1 MPLLRTH
8 GRIFIG
14 SSPTIPVGIERA
26 AVWLNSSSRP
36 CVHGERCSDDETSML
51 DKQQRESR
59 RQRLSV
65 PTVSAP
71 EDHFGA
77 LFRGSRD
84 AVLITDGSGR
94 CIDANP
100 AAESLLGFERD
111 ELLQLDLSDIVVDG
125 LEAGEAQ
132 STPFLMGD
140 RWRGVLDVRGKDGP
154 LRRVEVWS
162 MAVSPSSDASCV
174 LFLRNAGDWPGIEQA
189 GARLSAI
196 VASSTEAIIGT
207 TLDGTITH
215 WNPAAERVYG
225 YRADEAIGHSVVMLA
240 PSELVND
247 AVGLLE
253 RVRRGERVEAYET
266 TRVTKD
272 GRRIDVSLGTSPVLD
287 TAGNVVAAS
296 TIARDIT
303 ESKRAE
309 RQLSAATE
317 TVEGANS
324 ALRESEERFRGAFD
338 GASIGMALVSPEGRF
353 LEVNRALCGILGY
366 TEDEL
371 LAKSFQDLTHPEDL
385 EADRDQAQQLLA
397 NEIATYQVEKRYLC
411 KDGHVAWVRVTVSL
425 VHGANDDPLYFVF
438 QMQDITPY
446 KAAGAALREAEARYR
461 MLVEQIPAAVYVDA
475 ADALGSP
482 LYVSPRVETLL
493 GYAPETWLARPDLW
507 IERLDPEDRERVLAE
522 LARVNETGESL
533 SLEYRILARDDREVW
548 VRDEV
553 ALVRDEIGAPLYW
566 QGFMVDVTDRKRA
579 EEDLRAAKDA
589 AEEASRLKS
598 AFLRMATHELRTPL
612 TIVSGY
618 VELLASST
626 GARLTQDEREFIDIA
641 QAGTKTLA
649 RLVDDLLDL
658 ARIEAGRL
666 DLAIRAVDVGEAIK
680 QVHRMVSVQA
690 AAKGIDS
697 AVTVEPD
704 LPLIAADPD
713 RLTQILL
720 NLVGNAVKFTER
732 GHVLSTVRR
741 AGEGVEISVT
751 DTGIGI
757 APEAQSAIFD
767 EFRQADASTTR
778 RFGGTG
784 LGLAIAKRLVEMQ
797 SGTLRVESTLGVG
810 STFTLWLPAAGPDLI
825 KDEELGHSARE
836 G

>member
-1 MPLLRTH
+1 
-8 GRIFIG
+8 
-14 SSPTIPVGIERA
+14 
-26 AVWLNSSSRP
+26 
-36 CVHGERCSDDETSML
+36 ML
-51 DKQQRESR
+51 AK
-59 RQRLSV
+59 RQRRSGRRRLSAEAV
-65 PTVSAP
+65 TATD
-71 EDHFGA
+71 DHFGA

-84 AVLITDGSGR
+84 AVLVADRTGR

-111 ELLQLDLSDIVVDG
+111 ELLRLDLSDIAG
-125 LEAGEAQ
+125 GPEALEGEAGIA
-132 STPFLMGD
+132 PFPPRD
-140 RWRGVLDVRGKDGP
+140 RWHGEMHVRGKDGFP
-154 LRRVEVWS
+154 RRVEAWS
-162 MAVSPSSDASCV
+162 VEVSAPPGAAYA
-174 LFLRNAGDWPGIEQA
+174 LFLRSADECPPNDES
-189 GARLSAI
+189 GARLFAI

-225 YRADEAIGHSVVMLA
+225 YRADEAIGRSVVMLA
-240 PSELVND
+240 PPELVND
-247 AVGLLE
+247 VVGLLE
-253 RVRRGERVEAYET
+253 RVRRGERIEAYET
-266 TRVTKD
+266 TRLTKD
-272 GRRIDVSLGTSPVLD
+272 GCRIHVSIGTSPVFD
-287 TAGNVVAAS
+287 AAGNVVAAS
-296 TIARDIT
+296 SIAHDVT
-303 ESKRAE
+303 ERKRAE
-309 RQLSAATE
+309 RQLRAATE
-317 TVEGANS
+317 TAEGANS

-338 GASIGMALVSPEGRF
+338 GASIGMALVSPEGHF

-371 LAKSFQDLTHPEDL
+371 LARSFQDLTHPDDL
-385 EADRDQAQQLLA
+385 EADADQKRQLLA
-397 NEIATYQVEKRYLC
+397 NEIP
-411 KDGHVAWVRVTVSL
+411 VRVTGSL
-425 VHGANDDPLYFVF
+425 VHDANDDPLYFVF

-461 MLVEQIPAAVYVDA
+461 TLVEQIPAVVYVNPA
-475 ADALGSP
+475 SALGSP

-493 GYAPETWLARPDLW
+493 GYAPDEWLTTDNLW
-507 IERLDPEDRERVLAE
+507 IERIHPEDRERVLAE
-522 LARVNETGESL
+522 TARANETGEAL
-533 SLEYRILARDDREVW
+533 SLEYRCLARDRREVW
-548 VRDEV
+548 VHDEV
-553 ALVRDEIGAPLYW
+553 TLVRDEQGTPKYW
-566 QGFMVDVTDRKRA
+566 QGFMVDITDRKRS
-579 EEDLRAAKDA
+579 EEDLRAAKEA

-618 VELLASST
+618 VELLASSI

-641 QAGTKTLA
+641 QAGTKTLS

-666 DLAIRAVDVGEAIK
+666 DLAIRAVDIGEAIK
-680 QVHRMVSVQA
+680 RVHRMVSVQA

-720 NLVGNAVKFTER
+720 NLVGNAVKFTEQ
-732 GHVLSTVRR
+732 GHILSTVRR
-741 AGEGVEISVT
+741 VGEGVEISVA

-757 APEAQSAIFD
+757 ASEAQTAIFD
-767 EFRQADASTTR
+767 EFRQADAGTTR

-797 SGTLRVESTLGVG
+797 SGTLRVESTVGVG
-810 STFTLWLPAAGPDLI
+810 STFTLWLPVAGPELI
-825 KDEELGHSARE
+825 KEEESRHSAPE
-836 G
+836 A

>member
-1 MPLLRTH
+1 
-8 GRIFIG
+8 
-14 SSPTIPVGIERA
+14 
-26 AVWLNSSSRP
+26 
-36 CVHGERCSDDETSML
+36 ML
-51 DKQQRESR
+51 DTHQHQSGP
-59 RQRLSV
+59 QPLSIQ
-65 PTVSAP
+65 TISID
-71 EDHFGA
+71 DHFGA
-77 LFRGSRD
+77 LFSGSRD
-84 AVLITDGSGR
+84 AVLVMDQTGR
-94 CIDANP
+94 CIVANP
-100 AAESLLGFERD
+100 AAEALLGFERD
-111 ELLQLDLSDIVVDG
+111 DLLQLTLSDIAGG
-125 LEAGEAQ
+125 LETLAGEAR
-132 STPFLMGD
+132 STPFLTAAPWSGEMQ
-140 RWRGVLDVRGKDGP
+140 VRGKDGI
-154 LRRVEVWS
+154 LRPVEAWSVEVS
-162 MAVSPSSDASCV
+162 APPGAAYA
-174 LFLRNAGDWPGIEQA
+174 LFLRSAGERPATDEA
-189 GARLSAI
+189 GARLFAI

-240 PSELVND
+240 PPELVND

-266 TRVTKD
+266 TRVTRD
-272 GRRIDVSLGTSPVLD
+272 GRRIDVSLGISPVLD
-287 TAGNVVAAS
+287 TDRNVVAAS
-296 TIARDIT
+296 STARDVT
-303 ESKRAE
+303 ERKRAE
-309 RQLSAATE
+309 RQLRAVTE
-317 TVEGANS
+317 TAEGANS
-324 ALRESEERFRGAFD
+324 ALRESEERFRGAFN

-353 LEVNRALCGILGY
+353 LEVNRALCDILGY

-371 LAKSFQDLTHPEDL
+371 LAKTFQDLTYPDDL
-385 EADRDQAQQLLA
+385 EADADLAQQLLA
-397 NEIATYQVEKRYLC
+397 NEITTYQVEKRYLC
-411 KDGHVAWVRVTVSL
+411 EDGRFAWVRMTVSL
-425 VHGANDDPLYFVF
+425 VHDAKDDPLYFVY

-461 MLVEQIPAAVYVDA
+461 TLVEQIPAVVYVDPA
-475 ADALGSP
+475 GALGSP

-493 GYAPETWLARPDLW
+493 GYAPDEWLAAHNLW
-507 IERLDPEDRERVLAE
+507 IDRLHAEDRERVLAE

-533 SLEYRILARDDREVW
+533 SLEYRLLARDDREVW

-553 ALVRDEIGAPLYW
+553 ALVRDERGTPKYW
-566 QGFMVDVTDRKRA
+566 QGFMVDITDRKRA
-579 EEDLRAAKDA
+579 EEDLRAAKEA

-618 VELLASST
+618 VELLAGST
-626 GARLTQDEREFIDIA
+626 AARLTQDEREFIDIA
-641 QAGTKTLA
+641 QAGTKTLS

-666 DLAIRAVDVGEAIK
+666 DLAIRPVDVGEAIR

-690 AAKGIDS
+690 AAKGIET
-697 AVTVEPD
+697 AVSVEPD

-720 NLVGNAVKFTER
+720 NLVGNAVKFTEQ
-732 GHVLSTVRR
+732 GHILSTVRKVS
-741 AGEGVEISVT
+741 EGVEISVT

-757 APEAQSAIFD
+757 APEAQTAIFD

-778 RFGGTG
+778 KFGGTG

-797 SGTLRVESTLGVG
+797 SGTLRVESTVGVG
-810 STFTLWLPAAGPDLI
+810 STFTLWLHAAGPELI
-825 KDEELGHSARE
+825 KDEEARHSPRE

>member
-1 MPLLRTH
+1 
-8 GRIFIG
+8 
-14 SSPTIPVGIERA
+14 
-26 AVWLNSSSRP
+26 
-36 CVHGERCSDDETSML
+36 ML
-51 DKQQRESR
+51 GKQQRRSG
-59 RQRLSV
+59 RQRLS
-65 PTVSAP
+65 AP
-71 EDHFGA
+71 AVTAIDDHFGA

-84 AVLITDGSGR
+84 AVLVADRTGR

-111 ELLQLDLSDIVVDG
+111 ELLRLNLSDVAGDPEA
-125 LEAGEAQ
+125 LEGEARIA
-132 STPFLMGD
+132 PFLPGD
-140 RWRGVLDVRGKDGP
+140 RWRGEMQVRGKDGF
-154 LRRVEVWS
+154 LRRVEAWS
-162 MAVSPSSDASCV
+162 VEVSAPPGAAYA
-174 LFLRNAGDWPGIEQA
+174 LFLRSADERPPNDES
-189 GARLSAI
+189 GARLFAI

-207 TLDGTITH
+207 ALDGTITH

-225 YRADEAIGHSVVMLA
+225 YRADEAIGRSVVMLA
-240 PSELVND
+240 PPELVND

-266 TRVTKD
+266 TRLTKD
-272 GRRIDVSLGTSPVLD
+272 GCRIDVSIGTSPVFD
-287 TAGNVVAAS
+287 AAGNVVAAS
-296 TIARDIT
+296 SIAHDVT
-303 ESKRAE
+303 ERKRAE
-309 RQLSAATE
+309 RQLRAATE

-338 GASIGMALVSPEGRF
+338 GASIGMALVSPEGHF

-371 LAKSFQDLTHPEDL
+371 LVKSFQNLTHPDDL
-385 EADRDQAQQLLA
+385 EADADLKQQLLA
-397 NEIATYQVEKRYLC
+397 NEITTYQIEKRYLC
-411 KDGHVAWVRVTVSL
+411 KDGRVAWVRVTVSL
-425 VHGANDDPLYFVF
+425 VHDANDDPLYFVF

-461 MLVEQIPAAVYVDA
+461 TLVEQIPAVVYVDPA
-475 ADALGSP
+475 NALGSP

-493 GYAPETWLARPDLW
+493 GYAPDECLAADNLW
-507 IERLDPEDRERVLAE
+507 IERIHPEDRERVLAE
-522 LARVNETGESL
+522 TARANETGEAL
-533 SLEYRILARDDREVW
+533 SLEYRCLARDDREVW
-548 VRDEV
+548 VHDEV
-553 ALVRDEIGAPLYW
+553 TLVRDEQGTPKYW
-566 QGFMVDVTDRKRA
+566 QGFMVDITDRKRS
-579 EEDLRAAKDA
+579 EEDLRAAKEA

-612 TIVSGY
+612 TLVSGY

-626 GARLTQDEREFIDIA
+626 AARLTQDEREFIDIA
-641 QAGTKTLA
+641 QAGTKTLS

-680 QVHRMVSVQA
+680 RVHRMVSVQA

-720 NLVGNAVKFTER
+720 NLVGNAVKFTEQ
-732 GHVLSTVRR
+732 GHILSTVRR
-741 AGEGVEISVT
+741 VGDGVEISVS

-757 APEAQSAIFD
+757 APEAQTTIFD

-797 SGTLRVESTLGVG
+797 SGTLRVESTVGVG
-810 STFTLWLPAAGPDLI
+810 STFTLWLPAAGPELI
-825 KDEELGHSARE
+825 KEEESRHSAPE
-836 G
+836 A

>member
-1 MPLLRTH
+1 
-8 GRIFIG
+8 
-14 SSPTIPVGIERA
+14 
-26 AVWLNSSSRP
+26 
-36 CVHGERCSDDETSML
+36 
-51 DKQQRESR
+51 
-59 RQRLSV
+59 LSV
-65 PTVSAP
+65 QTISATD
-71 EDHFGA
+71 DHFGA

-84 AVLITDGSGR
+84 AVLVADRTGR
-94 CIDANP
+94 CIEANL
-100 AAESLLGFERD
+100 AAEALLGFRRD
-111 ELLQLDLSDIVVDG
+111 ELLQLHLSDIVDG
-125 LEAGEAQ
+125 EARAGEAP
-132 STPFLMGD
+132 SSPFLAAD
-140 RWRGVLDVRGKDGP
+140 RWRGEIEVRGKDGF
-154 LRRVEVWS
+154 LRRVEAWS
-162 MAVSPSSDASCV
+162 MEVSAPPGAAYAV
-174 LFLRNAGDWPGIEQA
+174 FLRSAGDRSWSEED
-189 GARLSAI
+189 GARLFAI

-207 TLDGTITH
+207 TLEGTITH

-225 YRADEAIGHSVVMLA
+225 YRADEAIGRSVLMLA
-240 PSELVND
+240 PPELAND
-247 AVGLLE
+247 VAGLLE
-253 RVRRGERVEAYET
+253 RVGRGERVEAYET
-266 TRVTKD
+266 TRITKD

-287 TAGNVVAAS
+287 AAGKVVAAS
-296 TIARDIT
+296 SIARDVT
-303 ESKRAE
+303 ERKRAE
-309 RQLSAATE
+309 RQLRAATE
-317 TVEGANS
+317 TAEGANS
-324 ALRESEERFRGAFD
+324 ALRESEERFRGAFN
-338 GASIGMALVSPEGRF
+338 GASIGMALVSPDGRF
-353 LEVNRALCGILGY
+353 LQVNRALCGILGY
-366 TEDEL
+366 AEDEL
-371 LAKSFQDLTHPEDL
+371 LAKTFQDLTHPDDL
-385 EADRDQAQQLLA
+385 DADRDLARQLLA
-397 NEIATYQVEKRYLC
+397 NEIPTYQVEKRYLC
-411 KDGHVAWVRVTVSL
+411 KDGRLAWVRVTVSL
-425 VHGANDDPLYFVF
+425 VHDATGDPLYFVF

-461 MLVEQIPAAVYVDA
+461 TLVEQIPAVVYVDP

-493 GYAPETWLARPDLW
+493 GYAPDEWLAASDLW
-507 IERLDPEDRERVLAE
+507 IERLHPEDRERVLAE
-522 LARVNETGESL
+522 IARGNQTGEFL
-533 SLEYRILARDDREVW
+533 SLEYRFLARDDREVW
-548 VRDEV
+548 VHDEV
-553 ALVRDEIGAPLYW
+553 ALIRDEHGAPQYW
-566 QGFMVDVTDRKRA
+566 QGFMIDITDRKRA

-626 GARLTQDEREFIDIA
+626 AARLTSEEREFIDIA
-641 QAGTKTLA
+641 QAGTRTLS

-680 QVHRMVSVQA
+680 RVHRMVSVQA

-697 AVTVEPD
+697 TFMVEPN

-720 NLVGNAVKFTER
+720 NLVGNAVKFTEQ
-732 GHVLSTVRR
+732 GHVQSTVRR
-741 AGEGVEISVT
+741 VGNGVEISVV

-797 SGTLRVESTLGVG
+797 CGTLSVESTVDVG
-810 STFTLWLPAAGPDLI
+810 STFRLWLPAADPGLI
-825 KDEELGHSARE
+825 REEDSPPSARE

>member
-1 MPLLRTH
+1 
-8 GRIFIG
+8 
-14 SSPTIPVGIERA
+14 
-26 AVWLNSSSRP
+26 
-36 CVHGERCSDDETSML
+36 ML
-51 DKQQRESR
+51 GKQQRRSGR
-59 RQRLSV
+59 RRLSAQAV
-65 PTVSAP
+65 TATD
-71 EDHFGA
+71 DHFGA

-84 AVLITDGSGR
+84 AVLVVDHTGR

-111 ELLQLDLSDIVVDG
+111 ELLRLDLSDIAG
-125 LEAGEAQ
+125 GPEALEGEAQ
-132 STPFLMGD
+132 SAPFLTGD
-140 RWRGVLDVRGKDGP
+140 RWHGEMQVRGKDGF
-154 LRRVEVWS
+154 LCRVEAWS
-162 MAVSPSSDASCV
+162 VEVSAPPGVAYA
-174 LFLRNAGDWPGIEQA
+174 LFLRSADERPPNDES
-189 GARLSAI
+189 GARLFAI

-225 YRADEAIGHSVVMLA
+225 YRADEAIGRSVVMLA
-240 PSELVND
+240 PPELVND

-253 RVRRGERVEAYET
+253 RVRHGERVEAYET

-272 GRRIDVSLGTSPVLD
+272 GCRIDVSLGTSPVLD
-287 TAGNVVAAS
+287 AAGNVVAAS
-296 TIARDIT
+296 SIARDVT
-303 ESKRAE
+303 ERKRAE
-309 RQLSAATE
+309 RQLRAVTE
-317 TVEGANS
+317 TAEGANS

-353 LEVNRALCGILGY
+353 LEVNRALCDILGY

-371 LAKSFQDLTHPEDL
+371 LAKTFQDLTHPDDL
-385 EADRDQAQQLLA
+385 EADADLAQQLLA
-397 NEIATYQVEKRYLC
+397 NKITTYQVEKRYLC
-411 KDGHVAWVRVTVSL
+411 NDGRFAWVRVTVSL
-425 VHGANDDPLYFVF
+425 VHDAKDDPLYFVY

-461 MLVEQIPAAVYVDA
+461 TLVEQIPAVVYVDP

-493 GYAPETWLARPDLW
+493 GYAPDEWLAADNLW
-507 IERLDPEDRERVLAE
+507 IERIHPDDRERVLAE
-522 LARVNETGESL
+522 TARANETSESL
-533 SLEYRILARDDREVW
+533 SLEYRCLARDDREVW
-548 VRDEV
+548 VHDEV
-553 ALVRDEIGAPLYW
+553 ALVRDEHGTPKYW
-566 QGFMVDVTDRKRA
+566 QGFMIDITDRKRA
-579 EEDLRAAKDA
+579 EEDLRAAKEA

-626 GARLTQDEREFIDIA
+626 AARLTRDEREFIDIA
-641 QAGTKTLA
+641 QAGTKTLS

-697 AVTVEPD
+697 AVTVEPN

-720 NLVGNAVKFTER
+720 NLVGNAVKFTEQ
-732 GHVLSTVRR
+732 GHILSTVRR
-741 AGEGVEISVT
+741 VGEGVEISVT

-757 APEAQSAIFD
+757 APEAQTAIFD

-797 SGTLRVESTLGVG
+797 SGTLRVESTIGVG
-810 STFTLWLPAAGPDLI
+810 STFTLWLPAAGPELI
-825 KDEELGHSARE
+825 KEEESRHSAQE
-836 G
+836 A

>member
-1 MPLLRTH
+1 MR
-8 GRIFIG
+8 
-14 SSPTIPVGIERA
+14 
-26 AVWLNSSSRP
+26 
-36 CVHGERCSDDETSML
+36 
-51 DKQQRESR
+51 DKQLFQSR
-59 RQRLSV
+59 RDRLNAQV
-65 PTVSAP
+65 VS
-71 EDHFGA
+71 ETDDQYGV

-84 AVLITDGSGR
+84 AVLVADRTGR
-94 CIDANP
+94 CIEANP
-100 AAESLLGFERD
+100 AAEALLGFERD
-111 ELLQLDLSDIVVDG
+111 ELLELHVSEIV
-125 LEAGEAQ
+125 AGELG
-132 STPFLMGD
+132 SGETPSSSFLWAD
-140 RWRGVLDVRGKDGP
+140 RCRGQIEVRGKDGFP
-154 LRRVEVWS
+154 RRVEAWS
-162 MAVSPSSDASCV
+162 MEVSMPPESACA
-174 LFLRNAGDWPGIEQA
+174 LFLRRAGDRAETEES
-189 GARLSAI
+189 GARLDAI

-225 YRADEAIGHSVVMLA
+225 YGADEAIGRSAVMLVS
-240 PSELVND
+240 PELAND
-247 AVGLLE
+247 VVGLLE

-266 TRVTKD
+266 TRLTKD
-272 GRRIDVSLGTSPVLD
+272 GRRIDVSLSISPVLD
-287 TAGNVVAAS
+287 AAGNVVAAS
-296 TIARDIT
+296 LIARAVT
-303 ESKRAE
+303 ERKRAE
-309 RQLSAATE
+309 RQLQTATE
-317 TVEGANS
+317 TAEGANS

-338 GASIGMALVSPEGRF
+338 GASIGMALVSPDGRF

-366 TEDEL
+366 AEDEL
-371 LAKSFQDLTHPEDL
+371 LAKTFQDLTYPDDL
-385 EADRDQAQQLLA
+385 ETDRDQAQQLLA
-397 NEIATYQVEKRYLC
+397 NEITTYQVEKRFLC
-411 KDGHVAWVRVTVSL
+411 NDGRVAWVRVTVSL
-425 VHGANDDPLYFVF
+425 VHDAKDDPLYFVF

-461 MLVEQIPAAVYVDA
+461 TLVEQIPAVVYVDP

-493 GYAPETWLARPDLW
+493 GYAPDEWLDDASLW
-507 IERLDPEDRERVLAE
+507 IERIHPEDRERVLAE
-522 LARVNETGESL
+522 TARANETGESL
-533 SLEYRILARDDREVW
+533 SLEYRCLTRDDREVW
-548 VRDEV
+548 IRDEV
-553 ALVRDEIGAPLYW
+553 ALVRDETGAPLYW
-566 QGFMVDVTDRKRA
+566 QGFMVDITDRKRA
-579 EEDLRAAKDA
+579 EEDLRAAKDS

-618 VELLASST
+618 IELLASST
-626 GARLTQDEREFIDIA
+626 AARLTQDEREFIDIA
-641 QAGTKTLA
+641 QAGTKTLS

-690 AAKGIDS
+690 ATKGIDL

-704 LPLIAADPD
+704 LPRIAADPD

-720 NLVGNAVKFTER
+720 NLVGNAVKFTEQ
-732 GHVLSTVRR
+732 GHILSTVHRV
-741 AGEGVEISVT
+741 GEGVEISVT

-757 APEAQSAIFD
+757 APEAQAAIFD

-810 STFTLWLPAAGPDLI
+810 STFTLWLPAAGPELV
-825 KDEELGHSARE
+825 KDEESRHSAQE

>member
-1 MPLLRTH
+1 
-8 GRIFIG
+8 
-14 SSPTIPVGIERA
+14 
-26 AVWLNSSSRP
+26 
-36 CVHGERCSDDETSML
+36 ML
-51 DKQQRESR
+51 DKQQRQSG

-65 PTVSAP
+65 QMISTD
-71 EDHFGA
+71 DHFSA
-77 LFRGSRD
+77 IFRGSRD
-84 AVLITDGSGR
+84 AVLFADRSGR

-100 AAESLLGFERD
+100 AAESLLGFTRD
-111 ELLQLDLSDIVVDG
+111 ELLRLDLSNIAVG
-125 LEAGEAQ
+125 LEALEGETQ
-132 STPFLMGD
+132 STPFFPGD
-140 RWRGVLDVRGKDGP
+140 WWRGEMQVWDKDGF
-154 LRRVEVWS
+154 LRRVEAWS
-162 MAVSPSSDASCV
+162 VEVSAPPGGAYA
-174 LFLRNAGDWPGIEQA
+174 LFLRSAGERPVTDEA
-189 GARLSAI
+189 GARLFAI

-240 PSELVND
+240 PPELVND

-272 GRRIDVSLGTSPVLD
+272 GCRIDVSLGISPVLD
-287 TAGNVVAAS
+287 ADRNVVAAS
-296 TIARDIT
+296 STARDVT
-303 ESKRAE
+303 ERKRAE
-309 RQLSAATE
+309 RQLRAATE
-317 TVEGANS
+317 TAEGANS
-324 ALRESEERFRGAFD
+324 ALRESEERFRGAFN
-338 GASIGMALVSPEGRF
+338 GASIGMALVSPAGCF
-353 LEVNRALCGILGY
+353 LEVNRALCDILGY

-371 LAKSFQDLTHPEDL
+371 LAKTFQVLTHPDDL
-385 EADRDQAQQLLA
+385 ETDADLAQQLLA
-397 NEIATYQVEKRYLC
+397 NEITTYQVEKRYLC
-411 KDGHVAWVRVTVSL
+411 QDGHFAWVRVTVSL
-425 VHGANDDPLYFVF
+425 VHDAKDEPLYFVY

-461 MLVEQIPAAVYVDA
+461 TLVEQIPAVVYVDPA
-475 ADALGSP
+475 GALGSP

-493 GYAPETWLARPDLW
+493 GYAPDEWLATHNLW
-507 IERLDPEDRERVLAE
+507 VDRLHVEDRERVLAE

-533 SLEYRILARDDREVW
+533 SLEYRFLARDDREVW
-548 VRDEV
+548 VHDEV
-553 ALVRDEIGAPLYW
+553 ALVRDEHGTPKYW
-566 QGFMVDVTDRKRA
+566 QGFMIDITDRKRA
-579 EEDLRAAKDA
+579 EEDLRAAKEA

-626 GARLTQDEREFIDIA
+626 AARLTQDEREFIDIA
-641 QAGTKTLA
+641 QAGTKTLS

-666 DLAIRAVDVGEAIK
+666 DLAIRPVDVGEAIK
-680 QVHRMVSVQA
+680 QVQRMVSVQA
-690 AAKGIDS
+690 AAKGIET
-697 AVTVEPD
+697 AVSVEPD

-720 NLVGNAVKFTER
+720 NLVGNAVKFTEQGR
-732 GHVLSTVRR
+732 ILSTVRKV
-741 AGEGVEISVT
+741 GEGVEISVT

-757 APEAQSAIFD
+757 APEAQTAIFD

-778 RFGGTG
+778 KFGGTG

-797 SGTLRVESTLGVG
+797 CGTLRVESTVGVG
-810 STFTLWLPAAGPDLI
+810 STFTLWLPAAGPELI
-825 KDEELGHSARE
+825 KDEESRHSPRE

>member
-1 MPLLRTH
+1 
-8 GRIFIG
+8 
-14 SSPTIPVGIERA
+14 
-26 AVWLNSSSRP
+26 
-36 CVHGERCSDDETSML
+36 ML
-51 DKQQRESR
+51 DKQQRQSGH
-59 RQRLSV
+59 QRLSV
-65 PTVSAP
+65 QTISTD
-71 EDHFGA
+71 DHFGA

-84 AVLITDGSGR
+84 AVLVADRSGR

-100 AAESLLGFERD
+100 AAEALLGFERD
-111 ELLQLDLSDIVVDG
+111 ELLRLDLSDIAGG
-125 LEAGEAQ
+125 LEAREGEAQ
-132 STPFLMGD
+132 STPFLTGD
-140 RWRGVLDVRGKDGP
+140 RWRGEMQVRGKDGFP
-154 LRRVEVWS
+154 RRVEAWS
-162 MAVSPSSDASCV
+162 VEVSVPPGAAYA
-174 LFLRNAGDWPGIEQA
+174 LFLRSAGERPATDEA
-189 GARLSAI
+189 GARLFAI

-225 YRADEAIGHSVVMLA
+225 YRADEAIGRSVVMLA
-240 PSELVND
+240 PPELVND

-266 TRVTKD
+266 TRITKD
-272 GRRIDVSLGTSPVLD
+272 GCRIDVSLGTSPVLD
-287 TAGNVVAAS
+287 AAGNVVAAS
-296 TIARDIT
+296 SIARDVT
-303 ESKRAE
+303 ERKRAE
-309 RQLSAATE
+309 RQLRAATE

-324 ALRESEERFRGAFD
+324 ALRESEERFRGAFN
-338 GASIGMALVSPEGRF
+338 GASIGMALVSPEGRY
-353 LEVNRALCGILGY
+353 LQVNRALCGILGY
-366 TEDEL
+366 SEDEL
-371 LAKSFQDLTHPEDL
+371 LAQSFPDLTHPDDL
-385 EADRDQAQQLLA
+385 EADANQKRQLLA
-397 NEIATYQVEKRYLC
+397 NEISTYQVEKRYLC
-411 KDGHVAWVRVTVSL
+411 KDGHLAWVRVTVSL
-425 VHGANDDPLYFVF
+425 VHDATGDPLYFVS

-461 MLVEQIPAAVYVDA
+461 TLVEQIPAAVYVDPA
-475 ADALGSP
+475 GALGSP

-493 GYAPETWLARPDLW
+493 GYAPEEWLATSDLW
-507 IERLDPEDRERVLAE
+507 IERLHVEDRERVLAE
-522 LARVNETGESL
+522 IVRGNETGESL
-533 SLEYRILARDDREVW
+533 SLEYRFLARDDREVW
-548 VRDEV
+548 VSDEV
-553 ALVRDEIGAPLYW
+553 ALVRDEHGTPKYW
-566 QGFMVDVTDRKRA
+566 QGLMIDITDRKRA
-579 EEDLRAAKDA
+579 EEDLRAAKEA

-618 VELLASST
+618 VELLLSSIS
-626 GARLTQDEREFIDIA
+626 ARLTPEEREFIDIA

-690 AAKGIDS
+690 AAKGLDS
-697 AVTVEPD
+697 AVSVEPD

-720 NLVGNAVKFTER
+720 NLVGNAVKFTEQGR
-732 GHVLSTVRR
+732 ILSTVRKV
-741 AGEGVEISVT
+741 GEGVEISVT

-757 APEAQSAIFD
+757 APEAQTAIFD

-797 SGTLRVESTLGVG
+797 SGTLRVESTIGAG
-810 STFTLWLPAAGPDLI
+810 STFTLWLPAAGAELI
-825 KDEELGHSARE
+825 KDEEPRDSAQE